1 MTFGLGNQRSIHLS
15 YEGKLRKCLICGG
28 FLILRV
34 LYFIYDTRYDT
45 HQGRSATIQAT
56 AAKMPAPTRMSLARR
71 DLPLRHVSRLRPIL
85 HDASRV

>member
-34 LYFIYDTRYDT
+34 LYFIDDTRYDT
-45 HQGRSATIQAT
+45 HQGR
-56 AAKMPAPTRMSLARR
+56 
-71 DLPLRHVSRLRPIL
+71 
-85 HDASRV
+85 